1 MGLRFL
7 AGTDIHRRAIMK
19 FLNIR
24 AVLCLAVALV
34 GPGMAHA
41 AKQSV
46 PEVTEEG
53 LHLVPDSRMA
63 IVYAEPGADLAPYGR
78 VKLLDAYV
86 AFKKNWERDQ
96 RSTGSRIGISS
107 SDMNRIKDRMSEE
120 FRAVF
125 TEVLEEGGYPV
136 VEEAGDDVLLIR
148 PAIVDLN
155 PNAPDISRANRTMTY
170 VSSAGDMTLY
180 VELYDSQTGDMLAKA
195 LDKKSDG
202 RHNDYY
208 TWANSAS
215 NKAAADRILK
225 GWATILLEAL
235 NEAKK

>member
-1 MGLRFL
+1 M
-7 AGTDIHRRAIMK
+7 T
-19 FLNIR
+19 FLNIP
-24 AVLCLAVALV
+24 AAMCLAVALA
-34 GPGMAHA
+34 GPGMAQA
-41 AKQSV
+41 AKQSL

-53 LHLVPDSRMA
+53 LHLVPDSKLA
-63 IVYAEPGADLAPYGR
+63 VVYAEPGADLAPYRR

-86 AFKKNWERDQ
+86 AFKKTWARDQ
-96 RSTGSRIGISS
+96 RSTGTRIQISS
-107 SDMNRIKDRMSEE
+107 GDMNRIKNRMSEE
-120 FRAVF
+120 FRVVF

-155 PNAPDISRANRTMTY
+155 PTAPDTSRSQRTRNY

-195 LDKKSDG
+195 LDKRADG
-202 RHNDYY
+202 RYSNYY

-235 NEAKK
+235 NEAKR

>member
-1 MGLRFL
+1 MKSLKIQAVIYL
-7 AGTDIHRRAIMK
+7 AI
-19 FLNIR
+19 
-24 AVLCLAVALV
+24 VLACPGPVLAE
-34 GPGMAHA
+34 
-41 AKQSV
+41 KQPL
-46 PEVTEEG
+46 PEVTEDG

-63 IVYAEPGADLAPYGR
+63 IVYAEPGADLATYRR

-96 RSTGSRIGISS
+96 RSTGSRIAISS
-107 SDMNRIKDRMSEE
+107 SDMNRIKNRMSEE
-120 FRAVF
+120 FRVVF
-125 TEVLEEGGYPV
+125 TEVLEDGGYPV

-155 PNAPDISRANRTMTY
+155 PNAPDINRVGMTKTY
-170 VSSAGDMTLY
+170 VRSAGDMTLY

-195 LDKKSDG
+195 LDKRADG
-202 RHNDYY
+202 RNSDYY

-225 GWATILLEAL
+225 GWANILLEAL
-235 NEAKK
+235 NAAKG

>member
-1 MGLRFL
+1 M
-7 AGTDIHRRAIMK
+7 T
-19 FLNIR
+19 FLNIP
-24 AVLCLAVALV
+24 AAMCLAVALA
-34 GPGMAHA
+34 GPGMAQA
-41 AKQSV
+41 AKQSL

-53 LHLVPDSRMA
+53 LHLVPDSKLA
-63 IVYAEPGADLAPYGR
+63 VVYAEPGADLVPYRR

-86 AFKKNWERDQ
+86 AFKKTWARDQ
-96 RSTGSRIGISS
+96 RSTGTRIQISS
-107 SDMNRIKDRMSEE
+107 GDMNRIKNRMSEE
-120 FRAVF
+120 FRVVF

-155 PNAPDISRANRTMTY
+155 PTAPDTSRSQRTRNY

-195 LDKKSDG
+195 LDKRADG
-202 RHNDYY
+202 RYSNYY

-235 NEAKK
+235 NEAKR

>member
-1 MGLRFL
+1 M
-7 AGTDIHRRAIMK
+7 T
-19 FLNIR
+19 FLNTP
-24 AVLCLAVALV
+24 AAMCLAVALAV
-34 GPGMAHA
+34 PGMAQA
-41 AKQSV
+41 AKQSL

-53 LHLVPDSRMA
+53 LHLVPDSKLA
-63 IVYAEPGADLAPYGR
+63 VVYAEPGADLAPYRR

-86 AFKKNWERDQ
+86 AFKKTWARDQ
-96 RSTGSRIGISS
+96 RSTGTRIQISS
-107 SDMNRIKDRMSEE
+107 GDMNRIKNRMSEE
-120 FRAVF
+120 FRVVF

-155 PNAPDISRANRTMTY
+155 PTAPDTSRSQRTRNY

-195 LDKKSDG
+195 LDKRADG
-202 RHNDYY
+202 RYSNYY

-235 NEAKK
+235 NEAKR

>member
-1 MGLRFL
+1 MP
-7 AGTDIHRRAIMK
+7 
-19 FLNIR
+19 
-24 AVLCLAVALV
+24 LV
-34 GPGMAHA
+34 TIGNA
-41 AKQSV
+41 
-46 PEVTEEG
+46 T
-53 LHLVPDSRMA
+53 
-63 IVYAEPGADLAPYGR
+63 
-78 VKLLDAYV
+78 
-86 AFKKNWERDQ
+86 RD
-96 RSTGSRIGISS
+96 
-107 SDMNRIKDRMSEE
+107 
-120 FRAVF
+120 

-155 PNAPDISRANRTMTY
+155 PTAPDTSRSQRTRNY

-195 LDKKSDG
+195 LDKRADG
-202 RHNDYY
+202 RYSNYY

-235 NEAKK
+235 NEAKR